1 MSFPKYPD
9 DEIFH
14 FIDQEKARQEN
25 GIELIASENYTSPA
39 VMRAQGS
46 ILTNKY
52 AEGYPQKR
60 YYDGCEFVD
69 KIEQIAIDR
78 CNQLFGTT
86 YANVQPH
93 SGSSAN
99 LAAYF
104 SLLCAGDKIL
114 GMDLSQGG
122 HLTHGSPV
130 NFSGKLFQFVSYGL
144 DQKTEQIDYNHL
156 EEIAVKEKPKM
167 IIAGAS
173 AYSRYLDFEK
183 FSLIAK
189 KVGAYLLVDMAHIAG
204 LVATGFHPSPVGFAD
219 IITSTTHKTL
229 RGPRGGIILA
239 TSELGAKVNSS
250 IFPGHQGGPLEHVI
264 AAKAIA
270 FKEAMQPE
278 FKTYQ
283 ENVIKNAQTLAQ
295 TLQKE
300 GIELVSNGTDNHL
313 ILFKTNNLNLSGKE
327 ASLLLDQVGITCN
340 KNMIPGDTRSPF
352 VTSGVRIGTPAIT
365 TRGFKTNECEFLGSL
380 IVQILKNPTNEKIK
394 INAQEEIKKLCL
406 KFPVYS

>member
-14 FIDQEKARQEN
+14 LIDQEKARQEN

-69 KIEQIAIDR
+69 KIEQVAIDR

-104 SLLCAGDKIL
+104 SILSAGDKIL

-130 NFSGKLFQFVSYGL
+130 NFSGKLFQFISYGL
-144 DQKTEQIDYNHL
+144 DKETEQIDYNQL
-156 EEIAVKEKPKM
+156 EDLALKEKPKM

-239 TSELGAKVNSS
+239 TSELGAKINSS

-264 AAKAIA
+264 AAKAVA

-283 ENVIKNAQTLAQ
+283 ENVIKNAQVLAK
-295 TLQKE
+295 TLQNA

-327 ASLLLDQVGITCN
+327 ASHLLDQVGITCN

-352 VTSGVRIGTPAIT
+352 ITSGVRIGTPAIT
-365 TRGFKTNECEFLGSL
+365 TRGFLKAECEFLGSL
-380 IVQILKNPTNEKIK
+380 VVDILKNPKSETIK

>member
-1 MSFPKYPD
+1 VSFPKYPD